1 MFEISFREFIH
12 YVRLLPFSAQ
22 CGGGGIRTPMSLL
35 HDLTVFKTVLFTNLS
50 TPPLLL
56 HSYYTTFILFF
67 QMFLHFFVGMMGVE
81 PTIRRNGFLDRRV
94 CQFRHTPI
102 FFVGMKGLEP
112 LRPKTQH
119 PKCCAPTN
127 FATSP

>member
-1 MFEISFREFIH
+1 
-12 YVRLLPFSAQ
+12 
-22 CGGGGIRTPMSLL
+22 
-35 HDLTVFKTVLFTNLS
+35 
-50 TPPLLL
+50 
-56 HSYYTTFILFF
+56 
-67 QMFLHFFVGMMGVE
+67 MFLHFFVGMMGVE

-127 FATSP
+127 FATSPISDFLYILIGI

>member
-1 MFEISFREFIH
+1 MH
-12 YVRLLPFSAQ
+12 YVRL
-22 CGGGGIRTPMSLL
+22 RTFLAEAEAEGFEPPCRFL

-67 QMFLHFFVGMMGVE
+67 QMFLCFFLGMMGVE

>member
-1 MFEISFREFIH
+1 
-12 YVRLLPFSAQ
+12 
-22 CGGGGIRTPMSLL
+22 MSLFTRPNGFQDRPL
-35 HDLTVFKTVLFTNLS
+35 HQFEYTSIFFVTFLLYNFYIVFPNVFA
-50 TPPLLL
+50 
-56 HSYYTTFILFF
+56 F
-67 QMFLHFFVGMMGVE
+67 FFVGMMGVE

-127 FATSP
+127 FATSPISDFLYILIGI